1 MALSS
6 PRPSRILTGQMR
18 LLLAATF
25 FFFCSLYVFT
35 PILPVYVIQLGGS
48 RFEASLV
55 IATLTGCSLVLRP
68 IVGAA
73 IDRHGARP
81 FLRVGASIFLAAALG
96 YLPVGTVLLLI
107 VLRAVQ
113 AIGLCSF
120 STAANTQAADLA
132 PPGRQG
138 ETIGWYGMA
147 QTTAL
152 AVAPAISATALPSVP
167 IRHLFLL
174 SALCA
179 LTAIGLVWTLPPP
192 PKREGLG
199 PEHLWPGRPPT
210 LWTPR
215 IVTASLAYLS
225 CRLSYGAILA
235 FLPITAYERGIEG
248 FGLFFTVLAITSVG
262 IRAGVGRISDLVG
275 RKTVS
280 MPAMLAVTAALVLL
294 SGAGSLGA
302 LLLAGALWGLGTG
315 SAHTA
320 LQSLVIE
327 TAPPSQRAAT
337 ISIFT
342 AASELGVGLGA
353 VLLGA
358 AGQFFGL
365 PAMFLIAAGIVLVG
379 LLVHAL
385 G

>member
-1 MALSS
+1 MPLPSAH
-6 PRPSRILTGQMR
+6 RSRILTGEMR
-18 LLLAATF
+18 VLLAATF

-55 IATLTGCSLVLRP
+55 IAMLTGCSLVLRP

-73 IDRHGARP
+73 IDRHGIRP
-81 FLRVGASIFLAAALG
+81 FLRGGASVFVVAALG
-96 YLPVGTVLLLI
+96 YMPAGAVLLLLL
-107 VLRAVQ
+107 LRAVQ

-120 STAANTQAADLA
+120 STAANTRAADLA
-132 PPGRQG
+132 PPGQQG
-138 ETIGWYGMA
+138 ETIGWYGIA

-152 AVAPAISATALPSVP
+152 AVAPAISATALPYVP

-179 LTAIGLVWTLPPP
+179 LAALGLVWTLCLPPG
-192 PKREGLG
+192 REAMG
-199 PEHLWPGRPPT
+199 PEPPSPGRPTT

-215 IVTASLAYLS
+215 IITASLAYLS

-235 FLPITAYERGIEG
+235 FLPITAYERGIKG
-248 FGLFFTVLAITSVG
+248 FGLFFTVLAVTSVG
-262 IRAGVGRISDLVG
+262 TRAGAGRVSDLLG
-275 RKTVS
+275 RKAVS
-280 MPAMLAVTAALVLL
+280 VPAMLGVAAALVLL

-327 TAPPSQRAAT
+327 TAPLSHRAAT
-337 ISIFT
+337 IAIFT
-342 AASELGVGLGA
+342 AGSELGVGLGS

-358 AGQFFGL
+358 AGQLLGL
-365 PAMFLIAAGIVLVG
+365 PIMFLIAAGIVLVG

-385 G
+385 I